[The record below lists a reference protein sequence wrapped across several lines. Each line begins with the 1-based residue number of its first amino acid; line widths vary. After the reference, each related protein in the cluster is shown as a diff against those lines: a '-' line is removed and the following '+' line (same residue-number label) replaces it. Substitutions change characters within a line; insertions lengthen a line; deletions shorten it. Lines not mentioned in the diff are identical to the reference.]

1 MARLFFMSKN
11 ALEKSNFRDKKKKKP
26 EAYQGQMNDITDHS
40 CDYINNYN

>member
-11 ALEKSNFRDKKKKKP
+11 ALEKSNFRDKNKT